1 MDRFDLMQAFVAV
14 AEHGGF
20 SAGGRAL
27 GVPVATVSRK
37 IAQLEASLGAQL
49 FTRSTRH
56 VTLTEA
62 GQGYAHACRR
72 ILEALRDADD
82 QVGSTHGGPR
92 GLLTLT
98 APLGFGRLHLQP
110 VLHDFLK
117 AHPDIQ
123 VDLHLG
129 DDIVPL
135 IEDGID
141 CAVRISPLHDSRLV
155 ARTLGH
161 IRMMICAAPA
171 YLRERG
177 TPGCLA
183 DLSAHQAVGWT
194 AAGLGR
200 SFECLQVPGVPASL
214 IKIPMHTRLQT
225 RSPESAVD
233 AAIEGLG
240 LVQATSYQLA
250 PALRRGALQAVLR
263 AHEPPE
269 VPVSLVYPSQRQLPL
284 KLRSFVD
291 HCAPRLQEQLN
302 QIGHG
307 LSSLPAPDPKRVTVT
322 ST

>member
-20 SAGGRAL
+20 SAASRAL
-27 GVPVATVSRK
+27 GAPVATVSRK
-37 IAQLEASLGAQL
+37 IAQLEASVGAQL

-62 GQGYAHACRR
+62 GQGYAHACRH
-72 ILEALRDADD
+72 ILEALRAADE
-82 QVGSTHGGPR
+82 QVGSTHGDPR

-98 APLGFGRLHLQP
+98 APLGFGRQHLQP
-110 VLHDFLK
+110 VLHDFLN

-129 DDIVPL
+129 DEILPL
-135 IEDGID
+135 IEDGMD
-141 CAVRISPLHDSRLV
+141 CAVRISPLQDSRLV

-171 YLRERG
+171 YLKARG
-177 TPGCLA
+177 VPANLA
-183 DLSAHQAVGWT
+183 DLRSHHAVGWT

-200 SFECLQVPGVPASL
+200 SFECLQTPGEAGSL
-214 IKIPMHTRLQT
+214 LSMPMHTRLQT

-233 AAIEGLG
+233 AAIHGLG

-250 PALRRGALQAVLR
+250 PALLRGELLAVLR
-263 AHEPPE
+263 AHEPPDI
-269 VPVSLVYPSQRQLPL
+269 PVSLVYPSQRQLPL
-284 KLRSFVD
+284 KLRRFID
-291 HCAPRLQEQLN
+291 HCAPMLQERLAQLG
-302 QIGHG
+302 QA
-307 LSSLPAPDPKRVTVT
+307 LERLPVAGP
-322 ST
+322 SAGA